1 MHHHAGTAYA
11 IYKSNKT
18 NKLQRRRQIMKKTLG
33 TMIVA
38 AVVVLLTAT
47 FSFAEFAASGAS
59 NFPYFQ
65 LGALI
70 VGGMIIISL
79 KYKYSQMYTS
89 ETVGAF
95 ALYTVLIALFTS
107 PVIDAVKVLVS

>member
-1 MHHHAGTAYA
+1 
-11 IYKSNKT
+11 
-18 NKLQRRRQIMKKTLG
+18 MKKTLG

-38 AVVVLLTAT
+38 ATVVLLTAT
-47 FSFAEFAASGAS
+47 FSFASFAASGAS
-59 NFPYFQ
+59 DFPYFQ

-70 VGGMIIISL
+70 VGGLIIISL
-79 KYKYSQMYTS
+79 KHKYSQMYTS